1 MLRPVRNLAEGIS
14 PRIDGYFDRGPMR
27 RGIRSLAQ
35 GLSAH
40 HTARVASSMAFNLF
54 LASIPMLAVAGWLLT
69 TVLHTGDDT
78 LGATSALLDVTPTD
92 VRQIIDR
99 HFGRFSAGAVAPVAV
114 LGSFWLASGAF
125 HTLMSVFEHAVD
137 APRRPWVKKR
147 AIALACVLVAI
158 LALGLHGSIAVLLA
172 GGPIRI
178 LEAALGGPAPGVDT
192 GRFVV
197 GASAVLTL
205 TALFAGFFRISV
217 RRPGCRRVV
226 WPGAVLTVAIGSAA
240 SAALALYGSTI
251 ARFSLF
257 YGSLAAVAVAL
268 AWLWLWC
275 AAILAGAELNAQL
288 EQRSLGHRLPWASIP
303 PTDD

>member
-1 MLRPVRNLAEGIS
+1 
-14 PRIDGYFDRGPMR
+14 
-27 RGIRSLAQ
+27 
-35 GLSAH
+35 
-40 HTARVASSMAFNLF
+40 MAFNLF

-69 TVLHTGDDT
+69 TVLHTGNDT
-78 LGATSALLDVTPTD
+78 LGTTSALLDVTPTD
-92 VRQIIDR
+92 VRQLIDR

-114 LGSFWLASGAF
+114 LGSFWLASSAF
-125 HTLMSVFEHAVD
+125 HTLMSVFEHALH

-158 LALGLHGSIAVLLA
+158 LALGLHGSVAVLLA
-172 GGPIRI
+172 GGPMRI
-178 LEAALGGPAPGVDT
+178 LESTLGGPAPGVDT
-192 GRFVV
+192 GRIVV
-197 GASAVLTL
+197 GISAVLTL
-205 TALFAGFFRISV
+205 TALFAGFFRIAV
-217 RRPGCRRVV
+217 KRPGRRRVV
-226 WPGAVLTVAIGSAA
+226 WPGAVLTVTIGSAA

-288 EQRSLGHRLPWASIP
+288 EEHSIGHRLPWASIP
-303 PTDD
+303 PSDD